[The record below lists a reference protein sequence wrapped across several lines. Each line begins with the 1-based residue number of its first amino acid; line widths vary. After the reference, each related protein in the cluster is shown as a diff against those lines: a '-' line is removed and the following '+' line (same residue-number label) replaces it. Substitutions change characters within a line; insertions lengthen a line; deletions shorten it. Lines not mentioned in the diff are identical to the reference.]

1 MCLFRTAYF
10 YCLRGQSVIT
20 LVHTAFSATL
30 SRPDAWGVTKGD
42 NLLKQQADA
51 TTEDQ
56 MEKVFGYKNGTGNA
70 QR

>member
-1 MCLFRTAYF
+1 M
-10 YCLRGQSVIT
+10 SK
-20 LVHTAFSATL
+20 
-30 SRPDAWGVTKGD
+30 PDAWGVTKGD

-56 MEKVFGYKNGTGNA
+56 MEKGFGYKNGNGTA